1 MKLSEPFK
9 SLTFSTEGDTDPTV
23 TFVLPEQ
30 LSADTQDWL
39 LDQITELVLLF
50 RKRLRYVLKEKYDVK
65 YCMHTAILEKV
76 QKPDTE
82 DATNGVT

>member
-1 MKLSEPFK
+1 MKLSEPFV
-9 SLTFSTEGDTDPTV
+9 SLTFSTDGATDPTV

-50 RKRLRYVLKEKYDVK
+50 QKRLRYVLKEKYDVK
-65 YCMHTAILEKV
+65 YCMHSAILERV
-76 QKPDTE
+76 QKPASE
-82 DATNGVT
+82 NATNGVK